1 VDVEPGAARKRPL
14 TDGIPP
20 SAGKEYSMSTETK
33 DREVEEKMWQAIRA
47 DRTVMLGLIGVED
60 GHCQPMTAQIDD
72 ETGHIWFFTANDTD
86 LVKALGQR
94 HGAVA
99 HFAAKGHELFASI
112 HGELIADKD
121 RAVIDRLW
129 NRFVAAWYKDGKD
142 DPKLM
147 LLRLEAERAQIW
159 VNEDSV
165 FAAVQLMLGRDPK
178 KVYRDKVTE
187 VGLRQ

>member
-1 VDVEPGAARKRPL
+1 
-14 TDGIPP
+14 
-20 SAGKEYSMSTETK
+20 MSSSETR
-33 DREVEEKMWQAIRA
+33 DRDIAEKMWKAVRA
-47 DRTVMLGLIGVED
+47 DRTVMLGLVGVDD

-86 LVKALGQR
+86 LAKAVGQR

-129 NRFVAAWYKDGKD
+129 NRFVAAWYEDGKD

-165 FAAVQLMLGRDPK
+165 FAAVQLLLGRDPK

-187 VGLRQ
+187 LGLRQ